1 MASATHLAELEIA
14 ATNVAAAWN
23 VLELVVARCAGAYG
37 TPATASD
44 YHVGQTDDQPG
55 VGGADLADCL
65 ARVQNPTSIAVTYT
79 ASNGADPEPLSIELR
94 IMRHRR
100 FKELNVNLRVTGP
113 GNMQT
118 LGVFDRTEKALAG
131 AIARF
136 SET

>member
-1 MASATHLAELEIA
+1 VASATHLAELEIA
-14 ATNVAAAWN
+14 ATDVAAAWN

-37 TPATASD
+37 TPATKGD
-44 YHVGQTDDQPG
+44 YHVGQADEQPG
-55 VGGADLADCL
+55 VGGADLGDCL
-65 ARVQNPTSIAVTYT
+65 ARVQNPASISVTYT
-79 ASNGADPEPLSIELR
+79 TSNGSDPEPLSIELR

-100 FKELNVNLRVTGP
+100 HKELSVNVCVAGP
-113 GNMQT
+113 GNMRT